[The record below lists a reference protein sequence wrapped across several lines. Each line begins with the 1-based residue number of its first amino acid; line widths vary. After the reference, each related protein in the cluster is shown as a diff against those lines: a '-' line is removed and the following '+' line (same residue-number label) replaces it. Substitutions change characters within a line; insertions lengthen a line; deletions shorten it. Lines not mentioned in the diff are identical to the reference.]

1 MVGISR
7 ILVAVDGSENAD
19 RAFEYADYMAKRF
32 EAEQLLIINVIEVF
46 GPIIREMESHDA
58 FVKDLRQNSKQLLE
72 KYKSKAYSQAF
83 TTVKVIS
90 AAGNAAKEI
99 LRAVEKE
106 DVDMIVIG
114 HRGLSTASELLL
126 GSVSHNIIHHAKCS
140 VVIVR

>member
-1 MVGISR
+1 M
-7 ILVAVDGSENAD
+7 
-19 RAFEYADYMAKRF
+19 
-32 EAEQLLIINVIEVF
+32 LIINVIEAF

-58 FVKDLRQNSKQLLE
+58 FVKDLRHNSKQLLE

-90 AAGNAAKEI
+90 AAGNAAEEI

-106 DVDMIVIG
+106 DVDMMVIG

-126 GSVSHNIIHHAKCS
+126 GSVSHNIIHRAKCP
-140 VVIVR
+140 VVMVR

>member
-19 RAFEYADYMAKRF
+19 RAFEYAAYMAKRF

-90 AAGNAAKEI
+90 AAGNAASRSCRDGGAGRRCRG
-99 LRAVEKE
+99 RARSRRC
-106 DVDMIVIG
+106 G
-114 HRGLSTASELLL
+114 PRT
-126 GSVSHNIIHHAKCS
+126 
-140 VVIVR
+140 